1 MDRFEHGGRVWDQN
15 PGEWLD
21 YSSNLN
27 PLGCPEPMKK
37 ALYRAI
43 DESVYYPD
51 VQMRSSVRSLAA
63 YLEVNEDNVLPES
76 GGIEALH
83 HAIRT
88 VMPGRIIIMTPAF
101 VEYEHIGEIYDIPM
115 VFLPL
120 IREGKVALDIGRI
133 KAELRAEDLLIVCNP
148 SNPLGVAFEK
158 NQLEILFDIIK
169 RKKARL
175 LIDEAFIDFCPE
187 RSLKNLVAT
196 EPRLLIAG
204 SLTKI
209 FAVPGVRI
217 GYMLA
222 HESVIVKLKA
232 SQMPWVL
239 SVFASAIVSE
249 LGGMQEYVK
258 ESLALNEQNRRDLIL
273 ELGLL
278 GYRVYPSEANFLFVD
293 TRKTNRT
300 ASEIAVLLRKK
311 NILVRDCSN
320 YRDMDEYAMRLAV
333 KSEDENGRLIVA
345 LQEIGGK
352 NYE

>member
-1 MDRFEHGGRVWDQN
+1 MERFEHGGRVWDRD

-27 PLGCPEPMKK
+27 PLGCPEPMKE

-51 VQMRSSVRSLAA
+51 VQMRSSVRSLAT
-63 YLEVNEDNVLPES
+63 YLEVKEENVLPES

-120 IREGKVALDIGRI
+120 LREGQ
-133 KAELRAEDLLIVCNP
+133 AELDLERIEEELRVNDLLIVCNP

-158 NQLEILFDIIK
+158 SQLQLLLDTVK
-169 RKKARL
+169 RKEARL

-187 RSLKNLVAT
+187 RSLKDLVAA
-196 EPRLLIAG
+196 EPRMLIAG

-217 GYMLA
+217 GYLLA
-222 HESVIVKLKA
+222 HESTIAELKS

-239 SVFASAIVSE
+239 SAFASAIVSE
-249 LGGMQEYVK
+249 LGGMQEYVE
-258 ESLALNEQNRRDLIL
+258 ESLALNERNRRDLVR
-273 ELGLL
+273 ELSSM

-293 TRKTNRT
+293 TRNTERS
-300 ASEIAVLLRKK
+300 ASEIATLLKEKK
-311 NILVRDCSN
+311 ILVRDCSN
-320 YRDMDEYAMRLAV
+320 YRDTDEYAMRLAV
-333 KSEDENGRLIVA
+333 KSEDDNCRLVAA

-352 NYE
+352 SYE